1 VEDDVNSMS
10 DFHNPDGT
18 MKSPTDICAF
28 WGKAGI
34 HSGRKTAFYCGTG
47 WRASL
52 AFFYAWLMNRERISV
67 YDGGWCEWSSDP
79 SNPVVSGMRPL

>member
-1 VEDDVNSMS
+1 MEDEVNSMS

-34 HSGRKTAFYCGTG
+34 HSGRKTAFVLL
-47 WRASL
+47 RHRL
-52 AFFYAWLMNRERISV
+52 ARFARLFLCLVNEPGEDQCV
-67 YDGGWCEWSSDP
+67 
-79 SNPVVSGMRPL
+79 

>member
-1 VEDDVNSMS
+1 MS

-18 MKSPTDICAF
+18 MKAPNEICAF

-34 HSGRKTAFYCGTG
+34 HSGQKTAFYCGTG

-52 AFFYAWLMNRERISV
+52 AFFL
-67 YDGGWCEWSSDP
+67 C
-79 SNPVVSGMRPL
+79 VVNELGADQRV